1 MVYGK
6 KIEMN
11 ISLKKL
17 YILFE
22 QGIMS
27 LLNFS
32 LIFVLSKLI
41 APSLFKDFFLGYS
54 IVIILSLVTSSFANQ
69 PLQVFLKKKENNSD
83 YILKVLLLN
92 IVVLLILSSISFVI
106 INNYYR
112 FLSES
117 LYYIFTLSFV
127 VSIYDNLR
135 RISFVY
141 FQDNFLGNTLSTFSI
156 FSFFFLLTTV
166 HYYLFNFISVN
177 MVYVFLI
184 ASYFIGIFTFLLVRK
199 KNIRSILSFQKNKK
213 NITFSNLIKKHNSY
227 AMWLVFG
234 IILFWVYTQGVYFL
248 AEKHIAIDDFNA
260 VRIAQNLVGVLS
272 IIFVTFENIMLT
284 KTVAIF
290 NGKDFKKLDSFVKTV
305 LKKNLVAF
313 IFIVLIIA
321 LVTSFIYKIY
331 YQNDA
336 FYSGKIIYLLYFFI
350 YQFIFGLSR
359 IFVVALKAMNQTK
372 YVFYNHFIT
381 CIVTIIISLYLLP
394 KVNNG
399 HTLALLML
407 TSIIVFS
414 IGIFL
419 SYKKVSF
426 KK

>member
-1 MVYGK
+1 
-6 KIEMN
+6 
-11 ISLKKL
+11 
-17 YILFE
+17 
-22 QGIMS
+22 
-27 LLNFS
+27 
-32 LIFVLSKLI
+32 
-41 APSLFKDFFLGYS
+41 
-54 IVIILSLVTSSFANQ
+54 
-69 PLQVFLKKKENNSD
+69 
-83 YILKVLLLN
+83 
-92 IVVLLILSSISFVI
+92 
-106 INNYYR
+106 
-112 FLSES
+112 
-117 LYYIFTLSFV
+117 
-127 VSIYDNLR
+127 
-135 RISFVY
+135 
-141 FQDNFLGNTLSTFSI
+141 
-156 FSFFFLLTTV
+156 
-166 HYYLFNFISVN
+166 

-372 YVFYNHFIT
+372 YVFYNHLLTALIIFVSSLFLFKRINSSGHT
-381 CIVTIIISLYLLP
+381 IAIIITLSIFIFSL
-394 KVNNG
+394 
-399 HTLALLML
+399 
-407 TSIIVFS
+407 
-414 IGIFL
+414 GIYT
-419 SYKKVSF
+419 SYKKVIS
-426 KK
+426 KNK